1 MPLESEAHELL
12 PTACEAHMQGADRWI
27 FAMAG
32 GILSLPE
39 PFEDSFQPLALAQ
52 LGCSP
57 APALFDYPYD
67 SQA

>member
-1 MPLESEAHELL
+1 
-12 PTACEAHMQGADRWI
+12 MQGADRWI

-52 LGCSP
+52 LGCGP

-67 SQA
+67 FQA